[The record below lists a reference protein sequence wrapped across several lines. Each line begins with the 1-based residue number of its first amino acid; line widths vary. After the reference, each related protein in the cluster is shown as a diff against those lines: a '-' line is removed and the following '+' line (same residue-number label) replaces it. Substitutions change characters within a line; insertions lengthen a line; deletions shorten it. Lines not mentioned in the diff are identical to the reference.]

1 MFSWTK
7 AADSEKRNLELI
19 PETPI
24 CGFQPTTL
32 RVMSHASRRIGGFN
46 HDQFNLSAIFKT
58 PWCKVTLGCFF
69 IMPLNSHIEF
79 VIKDL
84 NLYL

>member
-24 CGFQPTTL
+24 CGFQSTTL
-32 RVMSHASRRIGGFN
+32 RVMSDASRPSGGFN

-58 PWCKVTLGCFF
+58 FRCKVTLGCFF
-69 IMPLNSHIEF
+69 IMPLTSHIEF
-79 VIKDL
+79 VLKDL

>member
-7 AADSEKRNLELI
+7 AADWEKRNLELI

-58 PWCKVTLGCFF
+58 PRCKVTLGCFF

-79 VIKDL
+79 VLKDL